1 MWWFFDSPL
10 NPGRPLFCFSSHPL
24 PLSLSLIP
32 AHQTRNRADER
43 CNPMEQRCQTPMHV
57 WEASCAAC
65 GGLGASRPRA
75 RFAGGGRGRGRGR
88 GTPHAAYTTCAVC
101 TGVGYVRHTS
111 SRVWPDLRGGGASAS
126 SSSSTA
132 ALTSATLGRP
142 PRGPGDESDS
152 ESEWESDDEEEEG
165 DSNSSGGGAG

>member
-43 CNPMEQRCQTPMHV
+43 CNPMEQRCQTPIHV

-165 DSNSSGGGAG
+165 DSNS